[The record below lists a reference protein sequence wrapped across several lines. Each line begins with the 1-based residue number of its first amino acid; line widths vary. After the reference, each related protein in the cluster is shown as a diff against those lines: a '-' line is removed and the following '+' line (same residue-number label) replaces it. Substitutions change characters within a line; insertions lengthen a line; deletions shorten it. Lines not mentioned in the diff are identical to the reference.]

1 MSSFKYYYINIER
14 EVVRLRPF
22 YVVYSWGGT
31 EFGEKK
37 NAYVILEHYLF
48 LSMLLLSLTYL
59 YCSAEYE
66 IISLIF
72 PSGTL
77 LSAQMTK

>member
-1 MSSFKYYYINIER
+1 MLFTHGEGQNLER
-14 EVVRLRPF
+14 
-22 YVVYSWGGT
+22 
-31 EFGEKK
+31 K
-37 NAYVILEHYLF
+37 NAYVILEHSLF

>member
-1 MSSFKYYYINIER
+1 MKVSSFKYYINFER
-14 EVVRLRPF
+14 EVVSLRPF
-22 YVVYSWGGT
+22 YVVYSWGWT
-31 EFGEKK
+31 EFGEK
-37 NAYVILEHYLF
+37 NVYVIAEHSLF

-77 LSAQMTK
+77 LSAQMSK